1 MLTEVSGNM
10 GTIDNTR
17 RIIREDY
24 DAEYHDL
31 IDRLGFVLNT
41 FMEQT
46 VQQVNG
52 NLDETN
58 LKADI
63 VTVKMTVNASGVPV
77 GNNLIRSEVLRP
89 DGTTVIKATNKADG
103 TVFPTSRPHISFTTL
118 HPSRCKPPVM
128 NNQSPTTR
136 IDRTSVGNA

>member
-1 MLTEVSGNM
+1 M

-24 DAEYHDL
+24 DSKYHDL

-46 VQQVNG
+46 VRQVNG

-63 VTVKMTVNASGVPV
+63 ITIKMTVNASGVPI
-77 GNNLIRSEVLRP
+77 GNNLIKSDVLRP
-89 DGTTVIKATNKADG
+89 SGTTVINTLNKTDG
-103 TVFPTSRPHISFTTL
+103 TVFPTSRPHISFTTGTN
-118 HPSRCKPPVM
+118 STVM
-128 NNQSPTTR
+128 KVLNISGLQADNEYELT
-136 IDRTSVGNA
+136 IKVE